1 MSAPETTT
9 TAAAAA
15 PAETSAAVET
25 PAAPAEAEAPPA
37 PPAEAEAP
45 PAAPAKAEAP
55 APLTDSEKT
64 IKKQLEFYF
73 SDSNFR
79 RDSFLRGKAQESVE
93 GYVTIATLLT
103 FKRLQSMT
111 TDPSIVAKCV
121 SDSTTVT
128 VSEDKLSLRR
138 THPLSS
144 KDDTKYRTMFAQ
156 LIPQEAGLDQLRT
169 VFSSAQDVKVELVRM
184 RRDKASKQFLGS
196 AFVEYATQ
204 KQLRTALEYEFECQG
219 VKLNTCSLEEFL
231 FAANEKK
238 SNSRGGYRDKRPYD
252 PSSSSS
258 SSTSSEKKEEPVEY
272 TKGLIVKL
280 VKSAGVELDRET
292 IRPLF
297 ESHGKVAFID
307 YGRGDA
313 EGYVRMD
320 EAAGAAAAFG
330 ALGEKKEGA
339 LFSVEMLEGETELS
353 YWTKIKSNQ
362 KSLYKSRGG
371 KRGKHR

>member
-1 MSAPETTT
+1 MEP
-9 TAAAAA
+9 
-15 PAETSAAVET
+15 
-25 PAAPAEAEAPPA
+25 
-37 PPAEAEAP
+37 
-45 PAAPAKAEAP
+45 
-55 APLTDSEKT
+55 
-64 IKKQLEFYF
+64 I
-73 SDSNFR
+73 
-79 RDSFLRGKAQESVE
+79 
-93 GYVTIATLLT
+93 
-103 FKRLQSMT
+103 
-111 TDPSIVAKCV
+111 
-121 SDSTTVT
+121 
-128 VSEDKLSLRR
+128 
-138 THPLSS
+138 
-144 KDDTKYRTMFAQ
+144 
-156 LIPQEAGLDQLRT
+156 
-169 VFSSAQDVKVELVRM
+169 
-184 RRDKASKQFLGS
+184 
-196 AFVEYATQ
+196 
-204 KQLRTALEYEFECQG
+204 
-219 VKLNTCSLEEFL
+219 
-231 FAANEKK
+231 
-238 SNSRGGYRDKRPYD
+238 
-252 PSSSSS
+252 
-258 SSTSSEKKEEPVEY
+258 EKKEEPVEY